1 MKSKLFEKM
10 GDKKAAGNSV
20 LLNRE
25 FEVLDKFQKRVLVFL
40 GVICGITLAIT
51 PALTFI
57 PKMQYQVVIA
67 VLYIIIA
74 ILELAVLCL
83 LFLSDSIRRRFPV
96 NLLLTMLHSAC
107 MTVLTE
113 IGFAGK
119 DWKWVL
125 LVMAIAVVLYITC
138 ISIGAML
145 NSELEVDS
153 LGMLIVFVV
162 SLAAVATAT
171 LLVYFVGSY
180 REYTPMVLAGGMTV
194 LLIPLIFSNIF
205 HVYQFALYVGQITLG
220 PRGFREY
227 DPDYCATSIVLHAML
242 VIFLIILG
250 IGLIKVQAK

>member
-194 LLIPLIFSNIF
+194 LLIP
-205 HVYQFALYVGQITLG
+205 FALYVGQITLG